1 MADGRDVEA
10 LGDDLEIL
18 PPTPI
23 CLVDNTESLVTAPR
37 RAWASSCR
45 VLAPGANAQGT
56 VHYLCVVSVV
66 FPERSEINV
75 RKRYSEFV
83 SLREALKKEKRDHNM
98 PKLPPKG
105 FAIDGDDAT
114 FIERRRVGLEL
125 FLSSVVLNPEVAD
138 ARALRD
144 WFGV

>member
-1 MADGRDVEA
+1 MAGGGDAD
-10 LGDDLEIL
+10 DDLEIL

-23 CLVDNTESLVTAPR
+23 RLVDNSDVRPTALR

-45 VLAPGANAQGT
+45 VLAPAVNAEGVVT
-56 VHYLCVVSVV
+56 YLCVVSIV
-66 FPERSEINV
+66 FPERSEVNV
-75 RKRYSEFV
+75 RKRYSEFAR
-83 SLREALKKEKRDHNM
+83 LREALKKEKKDYTM

-105 FAIDGDDAT
+105 FAIDGDEPA
-114 FIERRRVGLEL
+114 FIDRRRIGLEL
-125 FLSSVVLNPEVAD
+125 FLSSVVLDPEIAD